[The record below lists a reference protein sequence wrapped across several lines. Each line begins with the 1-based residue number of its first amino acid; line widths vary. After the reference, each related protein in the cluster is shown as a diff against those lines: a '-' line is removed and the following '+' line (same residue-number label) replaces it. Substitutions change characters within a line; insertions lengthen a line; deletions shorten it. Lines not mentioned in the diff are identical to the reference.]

1 MRCIVWA
8 ALVCSMACSAAAQTP
23 DGASGT
29 ATEKRAPP
37 PGTLHTISVKG
48 NQLYS
53 ATDIIRGTGLK
64 LGQPVSAAV
73 IEQARKKL
81 QATELF
87 NDVADEYRFA
97 PGNPPAY
104 DLTFEVVEN
113 QQLFPMRFE
122 RLGLSADAARACL
135 KKQVTFYSDRIPGTE
150 GVLKRYTS
158 AVQDCVAVTNPNLK
172 IHAVISN
179 DDPNQLAVLFAPET
193 AAPTISQVIVSGNQ
207 AVDTGTILRAVNQM
221 AVGVP
226 LSDVRIKM
234 ILDGAIRPLY
244 AAKGYAAVSFP
255 KVETETSQDNLGV
268 ILKVQIADGPTFKF
282 GVIRFHG
289 SGLDQDVIRSTIP
302 FKPGQ
307 PFNGAQVDDFRLAM
321 LHDFRHRGDLDAS
334 IVPDLKTDDTN
345 RTVNVTFSVIPGSV
359 YNFQTLDVQ
368 GLDITSQP
376 VVEKLWGEKAG
387 RPFNPDYP
395 DFFLKRVQQEGI
407 FDNLGEGTRSDYTAD
422 ASTHTVT
429 VHLYFKG
436 GESAQDRAK
445 HKKEADDKKT
455 SDGSWSPW

>member
-1 MRCIVWA
+1 MRCIVCA
-8 ALVCSMACSAAAQTP
+8 ALVCSMAFSGAAQTS
-23 DGASGT
+23 DAG
-29 ATEKRAPP
+29 EKAAEKHDPP
-37 PGTLHTISVKG
+37 PGTLHAISIKG

-53 ATDIIRGTGLK
+53 STDIIRGTGLT

-87 NDVADEYRFA
+87 NDIADEYRFA

-122 RLGLSADAARACL
+122 RIGLSADAARACL
-135 KKQVTFYSDRIPGTE
+135 KKQVAFYSDRIPGTE

-158 AVQDCVAVTNPNLK
+158 AVQDCVAASNPNLK
-172 IHAVISN
+172 VHAVISN

-193 AAPTISQVIVSGNQ
+193 PAPTISQVIVTGNQ
-207 AVDTGTILRAVNQM
+207 AVDTGTILRAVNQV

-226 LSDVRIKM
+226 ISDVRIKM

-255 KVETETSQDNLGV
+255 KVETETSKDNLGV
-268 ILKVQIADGPTFKF
+268 VLKVQIADGPTFKF

-307 PFNGAQVDDFRLAM
+307 SFNGAQVDNFRLAV
-321 LHDFRHRGDLDAS
+321 LHDLRHRGYLDAS
-334 IVPDLKTDDTN
+334 IVPALQIRRYEPDRERYVQRDTWL
-345 RTVNVTFSVIPGSV
+345 RLQFPDPGCARPG
-359 YNFQTLDVQ
+359 YQKPTCCGTTL
-368 GLDITSQP
+368 GR
-376 VVEKLWGEKAG
+376 EEAG

-407 FDNLGEGTRSDYTAD
+407 FDNLGESTRSDYTAD
-422 ASTHTVT
+422 AATHTVT

-445 HKKEADDKKT
+445 HKKEEDERKT